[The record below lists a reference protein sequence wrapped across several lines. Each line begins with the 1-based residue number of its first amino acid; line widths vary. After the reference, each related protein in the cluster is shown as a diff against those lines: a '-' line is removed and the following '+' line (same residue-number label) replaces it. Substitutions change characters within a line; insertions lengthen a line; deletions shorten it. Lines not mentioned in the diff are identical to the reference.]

1 MNISKPT
8 DTSTPTR
15 GLSADVKRMRLLSV
29 GFRERVSD
37 SPAREARKSF
47 VNAEDSFNLT
57 MESEPGSPS
66 FLRSNSFIQRCDST
80 ACSPLIAN
88 DNNKLKMS
96 VSSSTP
102 FRLNACVQTLEES
115 EGDSDVFDNQ
125 DGEQKFGGLVEGQV
139 HAKRKRLSTTGY
151 SQSVSSP
158 SSHVRKKQR
167 TGFDT
172 PEIDISEDPL
182 QFAKDEEGNLIGNFK
197 AKCLLNIVNGPRL
210 SFKYIEPMSLR
221 DLLVNGHPNVG
232 RIEIIDARYPYEFK
246 GGHIK
251 GALNVASQGQSDN
264 GQTESV
270 MEKFFGVELPK
281 FDEKKRRI
289 MVFHCEFSSER
300 GPRVYKL
307 FRGMDRKKNIYPE
320 LDWPEIYLLKDG
332 YKRFWEELKDDTKA
346 HLLFGVNGY
355 KPMLGDTKEL
365 HQIRKLRT
373 KAKTAPC
380 FVPSSKKN

>member
-1 MNISKPT
+1 
-8 DTSTPTR
+8 
-15 GLSADVKRMRLLSV
+15 
-29 GFRERVSD
+29 
-37 SPAREARKSF
+37 
-47 VNAEDSFNLT
+47 
-57 MESEPGSPS
+57 
-66 FLRSNSFIQRCDST
+66 
-80 ACSPLIAN
+80 
-88 DNNKLKMS
+88 MS

-102 FRLNACVQTLEES
+102 FRLNARIQTLEES

-125 DGEQKFGGLVEGQV
+125 DEDRKLGELANGQI

-158 SSHVRKKQR
+158 SAPVKKKHR

-172 PEIDISEDPL
+172 PEIDISKDPL
-182 QFAKDEEGNLIGNFK
+182 KFFLSKDEEGNLIGNFK
-197 AKCLLNIVNGPRL
+197 AKCLLNIVNGPRG
-210 SFKYIEPMSLR
+210 SFKYIEPMSLK

-270 MEKFFGVELPK
+270 MERFFGGQLSK

-307 FRGMDRKKNIYPE
+307 FRSMDRKKNIYPE

-332 YKRFWEELKDDTKA
+332 YKRFWEELKDDSKA
-346 HLLFGVNGY
+346 HLLFGVNAY

-380 FVPSSKKN
+380 FVPSSKKT